1 MTKGSVK
8 MTEKEINH
16 LLDIGYTMAQVS
28 QLIKLQSDGF
38 PVSIASDLE
47 KARNLMVKDND
58 DYRIFRQNIK
68 RFGLINLNARQ
79 RETFFNAFIDNLQYQ
94 LPIDAG
100 MNLTN
105 STYII
110 DVMKENQEKNLG
122 IDISPMI
129 SSEHTM
135 ELLKQLW
142 SDLRDGVDVNVYLKS
157 ELPSKRKILLREALL
172 RGVNIEK
179 DLIAFSFLT
188 SDDIPQ
194 LKTMIAEGYDYFS
207 ILKKFKNTNI
217 TLYLCEFK
225 EENGI
230 DPLQFVNNKM
240 PLSVIKRLCELTL
253 EGKDVACLKSMPITN
268 PENIAL
274 LLKIKEF
281 GFPLSKCKA
290 WGCNGLQN
298 ILSGLDMGLTHEQID
313 KMLMSKFHPTMA
325 LILDCYSFE
334 QPEYIDFLNESESIF
349 LIDYYTK
356 FRLLLEHNYNHKD
369 NVYDIKELLFKDGKP
384 VSVEE
389 FEYYTEL
396 ICKTN
401 IEKTLLKTLKDG
413 GYSLSQSKIIVQAK
427 QDGLDISCMMDNRL
441 TYEHLKAI
449 RTCMELGLSIKKEKE
464 YDLPE
469 LKKTEKKEYSKMYK
483 YYYDDDEGNKC
494 IYISY

>member
-8 MTEKEINH
+8 MTEQEINY

-38 PVSIASDLE
+38 PIKVASDLE
-47 KARNLMVKDND
+47 VARNLMVKDND

-68 RFGLINLNARQ
+68 SLGLNAHQ
-79 RETFFNAFIDNLQYQ
+79 REVFFNAFINNLQYN

-105 STYII
+105 ATFVIELLQK
-110 DVMKENQEKNLG
+110 VQEENLS
-122 IDISPMI
+122 IDITPMI
-129 SSEHTM
+129 NKDYTFD
-135 ELLKQLW
+135 LLKQIW
-142 SDLRDGVDVNVYLKS
+142 GDLQDGVDVNVYLKS

-172 RGVNIEK
+172 KGVNIEK

-194 LKTMIAEGYDYFS
+194 LKTMIAEGYDYFG

-217 TLYLCEFK
+217 TLYLCEFQA
-225 EENGI
+225 ENGI

-240 PLSVIKRLCELTL
+240 PLGVIKKLCELTL
-253 EGKDVACLKSMPITN
+253 EGKDVTCLKSMPITN

-274 LLKIKEF
+274 LLKIKEL
-281 GFPLSKCKA
+281 GYPLKKCKA

-313 KMLMSKFHPTMA
+313 KMLTVKFHPTMSIV
-325 LILDCYSFE
+325 LECYSFE
-334 QPEYIDFLNESESIF
+334 QPEYIDFFIGSENIF

-356 FRLLLEHNYNHKD
+356 IRLLLEHNYEHKE
-369 NVYDIKELLFKDGKP
+369 NRYDIKELLFKDEKL

-401 IEKTLLKTLKDG
+401 IEKSLLKTLKDG
-413 GYSLSQSKIIVQAK
+413 NYSLSQSKMIVQAK

-449 RTCMELGLSIKKEKE
+449 RTCMELGLSVKKEKE

-469 LKKTEKKEYSKMYK
+469 LKKTEKKEYSKIYK
-483 YYYDDDEGNKC
+483 YYYDDDDGNRC